1 MKGVCNINCRACA
14 RSNDGDGG
22 EPFFRFV
29 SPASGNRVSMGNV
42 EIERLRRRVLL
53 YATCLKTFFF
63 HIYNVIRKIVFP
75 NCCIFCLIIID
86 CIIYT

>member
-53 YATCLKTFFF
+53 YRLYATCLKTFFF
-63 HIYNVIRKIVFP
+63 IYITLYEKPFFSIVAFSA
-75 NCCIFCLIIID
+75 
-86 CIIYT
+86 